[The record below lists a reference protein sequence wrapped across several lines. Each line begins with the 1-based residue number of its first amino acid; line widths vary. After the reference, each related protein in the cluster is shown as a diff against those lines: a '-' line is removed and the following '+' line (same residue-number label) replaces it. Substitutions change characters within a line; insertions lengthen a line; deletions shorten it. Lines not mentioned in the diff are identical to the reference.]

1 MCKRSLPSQANP
13 LLGRSHHKCIIG
25 QSSAKR
31 GQGRRNCERKKKNFS
46 AAEFGGLVPNTFKEM
61 DICKHANT
69 VEVFFS
75 FLVLLFFLFC
85 NGCNQGK
92 KKTRFLAGRMEGF
105 ADPPSTRANAR
116 YWAFCY
122 IEIATPDDE
131 KNNAAERTQLWRE
144 EIEERKKNLYLTITY
159 SRLHGFMT
167 RCVIVATRLLSLFL
181 FRLSRG

>member
-1 MCKRSLPSQANP
+1 MQPR
-13 LLGRSHHKCIIG
+13 
-25 QSSAKR
+25 
-31 GQGRRNCERKKKNFS
+31 
-46 AAEFGGLVPNTFKEM
+46 
-61 DICKHANT
+61 
-69 VEVFFS
+69 
-75 FLVLLFFLFC
+75 
-85 NGCNQGK
+85 K